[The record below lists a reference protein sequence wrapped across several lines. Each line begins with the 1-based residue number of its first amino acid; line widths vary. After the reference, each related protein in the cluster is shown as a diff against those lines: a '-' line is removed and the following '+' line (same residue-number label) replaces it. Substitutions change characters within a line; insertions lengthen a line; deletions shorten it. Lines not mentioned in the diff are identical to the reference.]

1 MKISEILKNSKKA
14 FPSIEIVPPLN
25 GMDKE
30 ELLNT
35 VKTFMEFSPKYINVT
50 CHRDEFSFR
59 KEDNGTYTKHLVRN
73 RISEVAVCAAI
84 MSKYEIDVVPHIIC
98 GGASAEELE
107 SDLYNYKF
115 LGISNVMALR
125 GDSISGEKRFT
136 PHPHGDRKSVV

>member
-50 CHRDEFSFR
+50 LS
-59 KEDNGTYTKHLVRN
+59 L
-73 RISEVAVCAAI
+73 I
-84 MSKYEIDVVPHIIC
+84 HI
-98 GGASAEELE
+98 
-107 SDLYNYKF
+107 
-115 LGISNVMALR
+115 
-125 GDSISGEKRFT
+125 
-136 PHPHGDRKSVV
+136 